1 MGKFFAEIDKIMGFG
16 GNRMPMLENGQVDT
30 ETFSQMVDLF
40 LENGFNYF
48 DTARGYLEGRS
59 ELALRECL
67 VRRHPRES
75 FLLTHKLS
83 DQHFKRQEDIL
94 PLFESHLAACGVDY
108 FDFYL
113 MHAQDARIFRKFK
126 DCRAYETAMVLRE
139 KGRIRHLGISFHDQ
153 AAVLDQILT
162 EYPQIEVV
170 QIQLNYADY
179 ESPSVQSRLCYEVCE
194 KHNKPVFVMEP
205 VKGGTLINLPE
216 AAQKVLDGLSA
227 SSPQKPGNASF
238 ALRFAAG
245 FPNIATV
252 LSGMTSLEML
262 RENIQTMKDFQPL
275 SAAERTAIDKV
286 TGIFHAQNLIPCTAC
301 RYCMEVCP
309 KGIHIPDLFSLM
321 NTRKN
326 FGAANT
332 AYYYNHIHTTEGA
345 RAKDCLQCG
354 RCERICPQHL
364 GIRALLGEVSK
375 EFDGQAGAT
384 A

>member
-16 GNRMPMLENGQVDT
+16 GNRMPMLENGEVDT
-30 ETFSQMVDLF
+30 ALFSEMVDVF

-67 VRRHPRES
+67 ARRHPRES

-83 DQHFKRQEDIL
+83 DQHFAKQEDIL

-126 DCRAYETAMVLRE
+126 ACRAYETAMRLKE
-139 KGRIRHLGISFHDQ
+139 EGRIRHLGISFHDQ
-153 AAVLDQILT
+153 ADVLDQILA
-162 EYPQIEVV
+162 EYPQIEMV

-205 VKGGTLINLPE
+205 VKGGTLVNLPE
-216 AAQKVLDGLSA
+216 AAQRVLDDLNAGCSH
-227 SSPQKPGNASF
+227 KPSNASY

-252 LSGMTSLEML
+252 LSGMTSMGML
-262 RENIQTMKDFQPL
+262 LDNIQTMQDFQPL
-275 SAAERTAIDKV
+275 SARERAAVDQV
-286 TGIFHAQNLIPCTAC
+286 TEIFQAQNLIPCTAC
-301 RYCMEVCP
+301 RYCTEVCP
-309 KGIHIPDLFSLM
+309 KGIHIPDLFALM

-326 FGAANT
+326 FGKANT
-332 AYYYNHIHTTEGA
+332 AYYYNHIHTTEGT
-345 RAKDCLQCG
+345 RAKDCLKCG
-354 RCERICPQHL
+354 LCENICTQHL
-364 GIRALLGEVSK
+364 EIRKLLEDVSA
-375 EFDGQAGAT
+375 EFDV
-384 A
+384 